1 MITMIPI
8 ICKIQMSIACYT
20 SGYEIA
26 YEVHL

>member
-1 MITMIPI
+1 MIIITPI
-8 ICKIQMSIACYT
+8 IRKIQMSIACYT